1 MAEKS
6 YRDAIHEA
14 LMEEME
20 RDQNV
25 IVMGEDIGV
34 YEGTFRITAGML
46 KKFGPKRVIDTPIAE
61 AGMVG
66 TAVGMAMLGMRPVV
80 EMMTMNFSIV
90 AADQIVNHAAK
101 VRYFSG
107 GQVDVPVVIRGP
119 HGAGVQLSA
128 QHSQSFETFYGHFPG
143 LFVVAPA
150 TPADAKGML
159 KTAIRG
165 KDPVIFLESPSLYGI
180 KGEVPDDPDVLVP
193 FGKSR
198 IAREGSDVTVVAFG
212 RMLHLSMKTAEML
225 SSEHGIECEVIDLR
239 SIRPLDID
247 PVIESVKKTHRA
259 VVVQEQWKPYGFG
272 AEIIASISDAAFD
285 ELDAPVVRV
294 TGADVPMPYAR
305 NLELLAVPHE
315 ADIEKAVRQVLYK

>member
-101 VRYFSG
+101 VRYF
-107 GQVDVPVVIRGP
+107 
-119 HGAGVQLSA
+119 
-128 QHSQSFETFYGHFPG
+128 
-143 LFVVAPA
+143 
-150 TPADAKGML
+150 
-159 KTAIRG
+159 
-165 KDPVIFLESPSLYGI
+165 
-180 KGEVPDDPDVLVP
+180 
-193 FGKSR
+193 
-198 IAREGSDVTVVAFG
+198 
-212 RMLHLSMKTAEML
+212 
-225 SSEHGIECEVIDLR
+225 
-239 SIRPLDID
+239 
-247 PVIESVKKTHRA
+247 
-259 VVVQEQWKPYGFG
+259 
-272 AEIIASISDAAFD
+272 
-285 ELDAPVVRV
+285 
-294 TGADVPMPYAR
+294 
-305 NLELLAVPHE
+305 
-315 ADIEKAVRQVLYK
+315 